1 MNTAVECLS
10 MGTFRH
16 HNDFEDPA
24 LIPSSCFGF
33 SPLVC
38 SCTGPISILYV
49 TTTKLIYNSKA
60 CFGPKNIQ
68 LRSITSKPA
77 SALLLSCYEAWF
89 RPWAVTSHVPFLFIL
104 EQRKRSPTLFWSPRN
119 YLGGFHEIIA
129 LQNYL
134 IDFFTSEPYWQNSMR
149 SIFHFRSLCQCKFW
163 SSEWPSKLFVV
174 ILVQFLLPFGI
185 LWPNCFVPRPCSV
198 TQQNPVISKQQLLRS
213 FAVVLF
219 GRVLSGQ

>member
-10 MGTFRH
+10 VGTFHH

-134 IDFFTSEPYWQNSMR
+134 IEFFYFGTILTEFHEVDFSLSKFMSMQVLIFEMTFQTLR
-149 SIFHFRSLCQCKFW
+149 SHLSAIFITLR
-163 SSEWPSKLFVV
+163 
-174 ILVQFLLPFGI
+174 
-185 LWPNCFVPRPCSV
+185 
-198 TQQNPVISKQQLLRS
+198 NPLAELLRS
-213 FAVVLF
+213 SSLLRHTTKSSYIQATAASVFRGGTL
-219 GRVLSGQ
+219 R